1 MKLPRTNNYDYD
13 VVLTGDSYGGII
25 LKKLG
30 LRSKEG
36 KRKTVGVFQVPHH
49 GSKKNSTMAG
59 QGSYK
64 SCHDFYMQ
72 FDADIYLISHGEGY
86 GHPDSEVITGILSA
100 AVEKKQDRKC
110 KIVVTAT
117 RFEESKIKESKING
131 VISWGDCVDIYHFKK
146 DIPYVTL
153 DPNDWIVDSTVDLVP
168 EGFELFSNYPGP
180 GPNNEV
186 SLRIYKL

>member
-49 GSKKNSTMAG
+49 GSKKNSTMASIKG
-59 QGSYK
+59 EGSYQ

-72 FDADIYLISHGEGY
+72 CDADIYLISHGDHLGY
-86 GHPDSEVITGILSA
+86 GHPHSEVITGILS
-100 AVEKKQDRKC
+100 R
-110 KIVVTAT
+110 IVSV
-117 RFEESKIKESKING
+117 R
-131 VISWGDCVDIYHFKK
+131 
-146 DIPYVTL
+146 
-153 DPNDWIVDSTVDLVP
+153 
-168 EGFELFSNYPGP
+168 
-180 GPNNEV
+180 
-186 SLRIYKL
+186 